1 MRVDPGVPTKEA
13 TVVTTHVFSVPD
25 ISCENCKSAIEG
37 VLRALPGVRVAAV
50 DVEAA
55 TVSVDFE
62 GITIAADE
70 LAAAIEQQ
78 GYQVEAVRNDAG

>member
-1 MRVDPGVPTKEA
+1 MRVDPAVPTKEA

-25 ISCENCKSAIEG
+25 ISCNMCKNAIEG
-37 VLRALPGVRVAAV
+37 VLRALPGVRVATV
-50 DVEAA
+50 NVETAI
-55 TVSVDFE
+55 VSVDFE

-78 GYQVEAVRNDAG
+78 GYRVEAVRDDAG